1 MVFERS
7 KSLLLQ
13 TKSFFPYD
21 YYPIS
26 NIYCISYNQ
35 SLYLEKE
42 KERLSVCLSVCL
54 LFHVFAPYVC
64 IMNKRNNLVSLPLGS
79 LDKFSSLTKMKTKT
93 KTKTETERVLTRVYD
108 ISQTFLNPSLG
119 WMLAIKSIFSGL
131 EFLYQKT
138 KEIALTMLEK
148 THLLKLSN
156 ILFRLQS
163 VLFLRELFRNIIPK
177 NRIKL
182 SY

>member
-1 MVFERS
+1 MVFKRS

-42 KERLSVCLSVCL
+42 KERLSVCL

-119 WMLAIKSIFSGL
+119 WMLAIKSIYSGL
-131 EFLYQKT
+131 EFFYQKT
-138 KEIALTMLEK
+138 KETSLTMPEK

-163 VLFLRELFRNIIPK
+163 VLFLRELFRNGNIIPK

>member
-1 MVFERS
+1 
-7 KSLLLQ
+7 
-13 TKSFFPYD
+13 
-21 YYPIS
+21 
-26 NIYCISYNQ
+26 
-35 SLYLEKE
+35 
-42 KERLSVCLSVCL
+42 
-54 LFHVFAPYVC
+54 
-64 IMNKRNNLVSLPLGS
+64 
-79 LDKFSSLTKMKTKT
+79 
-93 KTKTETERVLTRVYD
+93 
-108 ISQTFLNPSLG
+108 
-119 WMLAIKSIFSGL
+119 MLAIKSIFSGL

-148 THLLKLSN
+148 THLLKLTN